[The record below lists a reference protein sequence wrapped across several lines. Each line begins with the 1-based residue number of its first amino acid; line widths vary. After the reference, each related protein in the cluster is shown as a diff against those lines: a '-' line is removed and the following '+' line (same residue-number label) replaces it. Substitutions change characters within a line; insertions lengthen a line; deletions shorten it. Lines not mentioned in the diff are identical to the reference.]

1 MKDFF
6 VHRTARR
13 LTLPFI
19 IMVFLLLAGAVPAGA
34 ANNARV
40 QIGFVGTRPV
50 SANTKYRCTFQ
61 NVLLNV
67 VSVRINP
74 KANAA
79 PNAGGWQKIPAPP
92 GIGGSSS
99 NAELQIDLNSSQNIP
114 QLFNTSTVRTD
125 TYKIVQLVL
134 DPTNPG
140 TLIPNCPASPTGDGC
155 INYPIQV
162 NNPNGITFSNPDN
175 SPVISTSTKKLAT
188 LIMQVSMMINKI
200 PSAPGGAYTVTLSLM
215 PITTTSVDR
224 CYHRTSDRE
233 HKLGHTTAAESPQIS
248 GGRRSDRD

>member
-6 VHRTARR
+6 VHRTALR

-19 IMVFLLLAGAVPAGA
+19 IMICLLLAGAVPARAGKERDGPDWICRA
-34 ANNARV
+34 SH
-40 QIGFVGTRPV
+40 RP
-50 SANTKYRCTFQ
+50 SFQ

-114 QLFNTSTVRTD
+114 QLFNTSKVRTN

-134 DPTNPG
+134 DTNNPG

-155 INYPIQV
+155 I
-162 NNPNGITFSNPDN
+162 SLPD
-175 SPVISTSTKKLAT
+175 
-188 LIMQVSMMINKI
+188 
-200 PSAPGGAYTVTLSLM
+200 
-215 PITTTSVDR
+215 SV
-224 CYHRTSDRE
+224 E
-233 HKLGHTTAAESPQIS
+233 
-248 GGRRSDRD
+248 